1 MVSTHSLSLSL
12 ALSHTHAQYQM
23 ATAHSTM
30 GDHTFAADP
39 ANWPL
44 MGKSLPYW
52 LDENSNAQ
60 INLLGNPLLWWIST
74 AAVMAFTA
82 LVTFYLMRRRRQVY
96 DLNNGEFLSLS
107 LSLHLTHTCLSFSD
121 EFVHLW
127 TSGSVLLVGWAM
139 HYLPYFLL
147 SRVLFLHH
155 YLPALPFKFM
165 LLAAVCE
172 HAYLW
177 AKK

>member
-1 MVSTHSLSLSL
+1 MYLYETFITHIC
-12 ALSHTHAQYQM
+12 TH
-23 ATAHSTM
+23 
-30 GDHTFAADP
+30 
-39 ANWPL
+39 
-44 MGKSLPYW
+44 
-52 LDENSNAQ
+52 
-60 INLLGNPLLWWIST
+60 I
-74 AAVMAFTA
+74 
-82 LVTFYLMRRRRQVY
+82 
-96 DLNNGEFLSLS
+96 
-107 LSLHLTHTCLSFSD
+107 CLSFLD

-127 TSGSVLLVGWAM
+127 TSGSVLLTGWAI